1 MMIDIDNIQSLEP
14 FSMKDDVM
22 FTKTKK
28 GIFKATVGIDEP
40 ELELK
45 LINPVKYFG
54 PFGIQKHAHTV
65 LFRVDEPQQL
75 KKSFKKPSINM
86 NVMKN
91 IENIRTKTMIK
102 TIEN

>member
-1 MMIDIDNIQSLEP
+1 MIDIDNIQSLEP

-75 KKSFKKPSINM
+75 KKI
-86 NVMKN
+86 
-91 IENIRTKTMIK
+91 IQE
-102 TIEN
+102 TIDKHECNEEYRKY